1 MTSREFMYMNKNMF
15 TFVKSAL
22 LQKVG
27 KTNLKDVCIK
37 NKIEIK
43 TRKMISILESSD

>member
-1 MTSREFMYMNKNMF
+1 MTSRELMYMNKNMF

-22 LQKVG
+22 LQNVC
-27 KTNLKDVCIK
+27 KTNLKDVCIE

-43 TRKMISILESSD
+43 TRKMIGILE